1 MSNIT
6 NTKVVGPAQIWDP
19 TSTNK
24 TITIK
29 TRTWKR
35 LQKYG
40 NHFGSTYD
48 SIITQIL
55 DEKENKETPSEERS
69 F

>member
-1 MSNIT
+1 VSNIT
-6 NTKVVGPAQIWDP
+6 KTKVIGPAIAWEP
-19 TSTNK
+19 NSVNK

-29 TRTWKR
+29 TATWKR

-55 DEKENKETPSEERS
+55 DEKEGKENPSGGS

>member
-1 MSNIT
+1 MKT
-6 NTKVVGPAQIWDP
+6 TTKTKVIGPAMVWEP
-19 TSTNK
+19 NSVNK

-29 TRTWKR
+29 ATTWKR

-55 DEKENKETPSEERS
+55 NEKEGISTPEGEGS